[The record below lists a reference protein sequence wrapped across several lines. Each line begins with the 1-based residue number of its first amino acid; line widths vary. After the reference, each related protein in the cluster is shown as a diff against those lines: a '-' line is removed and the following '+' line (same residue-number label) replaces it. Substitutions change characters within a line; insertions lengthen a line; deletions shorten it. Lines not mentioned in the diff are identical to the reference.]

1 MGLFF
6 FIITYPKNNHYDQK
20 KEITCRAQRLDY
32 RNALIRALFFH
43 LTANEKHSFWDA
55 YVFLE
60 KIFGID
66 ERQIRKIVR
75 SPQKVELSSDD
86 LTKLAVTLHSLTLR
100 LVTTRGT
107 AAQ

>member
-1 MGLFF
+1 MFSRVCFLS
-6 FIITYPKNNHYDQK
+6 INHQNFNQYDQK

-43 LTANEKHSFWDA
+43 LTANEKHSFWDV

-86 LTKLAVTLHSLTLR
+86 LTKFAVTLQKISIAY
-100 LVTTRGT
+100 GK
-107 AAQ
+107 

>member
-1 MGLFF
+1 MFSRVCFLS
-6 FIITYPKNNHYDQK
+6 INHQNFNQYDQK

-86 LTKLAVTLHSLTLR
+86 LTKFAVTLRKISIAY
-100 LVTTRGT
+100 GK
-107 AAQ
+107 